1 MSPERYTLGYDDA
14 ALAFVGRRTLQS
26 HGAFFIEYLQDGM
39 QVLDVGCGPGSI
51 TLGIAACIGSGH
63 VTGVDL
69 SESQVRLAAQ
79 AAAEQGV
86 SNARFQTGSAY
97 ELPFADAQFD
107 AVFSHALL
115 EHLSEPARAM
125 REFLR
130 VLRPGGVMGVA
141 TPDWRSF
148 LYGPSSPALVA
159 AVKAYEALQVANGGD
174 VDIGHKL
181 SQYAVDAGFERV
193 KQRARYENFE
203 PLSII
208 TDVLAATL
216 DRAGQPEHARTLRD
230 WERTPHAMF
239 AEAWV
244 TCTGFRPAQPE
255 RTP

>member
-141 TPDWRSF
+141 TPDWSSF

-181 SQYAVDAGFERV
+181 SQYAVVTRISNRSA
-193 KQRARYENFE
+193 
-203 PLSII
+203 LSPMSLLRRWI
-208 TDVLAATL
+208 VLASRSMLERCETGNV
-216 DRAGQPEHARTLRD
+216 R
-230 WERTPHAMF
+230 RTP
-239 AEAWV
+239 
-244 TCTGFRPAQPE
+244 CSPRRG
-255 RTP
+255 